1 MALSKYWKSPLT
13 KNEQIKFNQY
23 PSNQYPANSKFTGNA
38 FINAHI
44 FFRNDY
50 LYSFV
55 NKLYTHYLKKKLIYF
70 INHGNDHHQLILT
83 TQVCTTS

>member
-23 PSNQYPANSKFTGNA
+23 TSNQYPANSKFTGNA

-44 FFRNDY
+44 CFRIFTCI
-50 LYSFV
+50 YS
-55 NKLYTHYLKKKLIYF
+55 
-70 INHGNDHHQLILT
+70 
-83 TQVCTTS
+83 

>member
-1 MALSKYWKSPLT
+1 MALSKYWKSLLT

-44 FFRNDY
+44 FFHNDY
-50 LYSFV
+50 LYLFL
-55 NKLYTHYLKKKLIYF
+55 NKLYTLM
-70 INHGNDHHQLILT
+70 
-83 TQVCTTS
+83 